1 MEWGR
6 MQTTLGW
13 KCSIPT
19 NMYTTWWG
27 QTTQQ
32 LKDSQFVPQL
42 HLESSDPAKADSKTL
57 SKEEKY
63 VF

>member
-1 MEWGR
+1 
-6 MQTTLGW
+6 
-13 KCSIPT
+13 
-19 NMYTTWWG
+19 MYTTWWG